1 MTDYIQYFIEND
13 YCNEILNII
22 FKDENYMSKKIF
34 IMAFLLLFVFV
45 PIFKN
50 IINILLKKK

>member
-1 MTDYIQYFIEND
+1 MTDYIQDFIEND

-45 PIFKN
+45 PIVKN